1 MARIQQFEAPDNLT
15 LHPSEAGSAAFR
27 EAGGVARQFANQ
39 SGQQLREGAAAM
51 GQGIKAIGSGI
62 GDLYDAATAH
72 DDSLASVEASR
83 KSADF
88 DFAQHEKLDHLM
100 DPEKDP
106 NDPTGQA
113 VVQKDPNKAKE
124 YIGKYLNDWNDQR
137 SQLRSTIT
145 NEKALK
151 KFDSETESGYRAISN
166 KAYSVYGE
174 VNLNAVTDNI
184 TKSVNSRAGIVF
196 SDPTQIDAMLAQTH
210 TDLADFAGK
219 VAGISADARS
229 KMGTELE
236 TKSARVII
244 ERGIDGLSRT
254 EAGRAQALEIINS
267 GKYDKYIGE
276 DKGKL
281 IDHVRTMS
289 HADTSDQERARRVA
303 DQQQADANDKHL
315 DDIVQANAQGTYKLT
330 DVYTD
335 PKFAGPKAPE
345 YRDRAAG
352 ILRRQAELQDKGEGV
367 DKYQSAQNVIKGI
380 ERITAE
386 DGTEGKITSRKDIDD
401 MFVRK
406 EITQQDYTYLLGKF
420 DGVKKGVADKFD
432 KTAGDFINKWRDV
445 IDPYRDKYGNHSA
458 LGNLKETEMRRDLDV
473 ARKDMVNQGKDPNSL
488 LDSNSP
494 DYFFQPG
501 KMKKYYT
508 SSDEAHKFESGIAK
522 DFDETIKKYH
532 DQVPGA
538 KPDRFLQGQPNAH
551 SDKNLFSSGRAQQLG
566 INMESGDKSNIVK
579 VDFAGGKS
587 VEVNKWAAPHF
598 QGFLNDL
605 AAQGYN
611 MKSVMG
617 FVDRHKNEIGVK
629 GAGMSEH
636 AFGNA
641 IDINPFELGNGQGLG
656 ASTNLPSNIRE
667 LAAKHGLIWG
677 GDWNGSSRDTM
688 HFEWAGKK
696 GAASEEVAVK
706 EPSSP
711 GVFER
716 IFGTSKTPGEA
727 PSAAAAPVVKQ
738 APARVSSI
746 NEVSNLRP
754 GSRFIIPEGPY
765 KGMIGT
771 VPEPH
776 VAMSR

>member
-1 MARIQQFEAPDNLT
+1 MGRIQSFDAPDGLT
-15 LHPSEAGSAAFR
+15 VHPSEAGSAAFR
-27 EAGGVARQFANQ
+27 EAGGVARQFAQQSASQMNQ
-39 SGQQLREGAAAM
+39 AAAAQ
-51 GQGIKAIGSGI
+51 GQAIKVIGSGI
-62 GDLYDAATAH
+62 GDIYDAADKH
-72 DDSLASVEASR
+72 SDSLASIEASK

-100 DPEKDP
+100 DPEPDP
-106 NDPTGQA
+106 TDPTGKA
-113 VVQKDPNKAKE
+113 MVQKDPNNAKQ
-124 YIGKYLNDWNDQR
+124 YIGKYLTDWNDQR
-137 SQLRSTIT
+137 DKLRATIT

-151 KFDSETESGYRAISN
+151 KFDSETESGYRAISS

-174 VNLNAVTDNI
+174 LNLNAVTDNI

-196 SDPTQIDAMLAQTH
+196 SDPTQIDAMLTQTH
-210 TDLADFAGK
+210 TDLADFASK
-219 VAGISADARS
+219 VPGITADQRS

-254 EAGRAQALEIINS
+254 AAGREQALEIINS

-281 IDHVRTMS
+281 TDHIRTMS
-289 HADTSDQERARRVA
+289 HADTADQERARRVA

-367 DKYQSAQNVIKGI
+367 DKYVSATNVIKGV

-406 EITQQDYTYLLGKF
+406 EITQQDYSYLLNKF
-420 DGVKKGVADKFD
+420 DGVKKGVVDKFD
-432 KTAGDFINKWRDV
+432 KTASDFIGKWRDV

-473 ARKDMVNQGKDPNSL
+473 ARKDMVNQGKDPNAL
-488 LDSNSP
+488 LDSSSK
-494 DYFFQPG
+494 DYFFAPD

-508 SSDEAHKFESGIAK
+508 TSKEAKGFEDGIAK

-538 KPDRFLQGQPNAH
+538 KPDRFLQGPPNAH
-551 SDKNLFSSGRAQQLG
+551 SDKNLFSSGRAEQLG
-566 INMESGDKSNIVK
+566 IHMQAGDKSSIINIT
-579 VDFAGGKS
+579 AGGKTL
-587 VEVNKWAAPHF
+587 EVNKWAAPHF
-598 QGFLNDL
+598 QGFLDDL
-605 AAQGYN
+605 KAQGYD
-611 MKSVMG
+611 MKSVAG
-617 FVDRHKNEIGVK
+617 FVDRHKNEIGAK

-641 IDINPFELGNGQGLG
+641 IDINPFELGNGQGFS

-677 GDWNGSSRDTM
+677 GDWNGASRDTM

-696 GAASEEVAVK
+696 GAASEDVAVK
-706 EPSSP
+706 EPSKP

-716 IFGTSKTPGEA
+716 IFGSQQTPGGP
-727 PSAAAAPVVKQ
+727 PSAAARPVVE
-738 APARVSSI
+738 PPLRVSNI
-746 NEVSNLRP
+746 NEVGNLRP
-754 GSRFIIPEGPY
+754 GSRFVIPEGPY

-776 VAMSR
+776 VPMSR